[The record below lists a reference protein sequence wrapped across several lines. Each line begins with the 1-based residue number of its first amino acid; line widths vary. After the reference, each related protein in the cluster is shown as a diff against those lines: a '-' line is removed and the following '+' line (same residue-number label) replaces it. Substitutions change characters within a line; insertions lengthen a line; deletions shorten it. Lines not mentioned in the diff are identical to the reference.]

1 MEERYNNVAIAL
13 HWLLALGILCQI
25 GLGWYLR
32 EVPRATPARTV
43 WVNLHKSTGITLAA
57 LILIRVGWRLAHRPP
72 ALPRTMAAWERI
84 AARVNHAL
92 LYACMIGMPLTG
104 YVASNFSKFGI
115 RYFGAIN
122 LPPWGVDDKN
132 IYAVFNTTH
141 KTLSYLFVTLIAL
154 HIAAALKHLL
164 VDRDGTIR
172 RMWPAGRRVQ
182 QEALG

>member
-1 MEERYNNVAIAL
+1 MV
-13 HWLLALGILCQI
+13 
-25 GLGWYLR
+25 
-32 EVPRATPARTV
+32 
-43 WVNLHKSTGITLAA
+43 
-57 LILIRVGWRLAHRPP
+57 
-72 ALPRTMAAWERI
+72 
-84 AARVNHAL
+84 
-92 LYACMIGMPLTG
+92 GMPLTG

-115 RYFGAIN
+115 RYFGVIN
-122 LPPWGVDDKN
+122 LPPWGVDDKS

-141 KTLSYLFVTLIAL
+141 KTLSYLFVALIAL